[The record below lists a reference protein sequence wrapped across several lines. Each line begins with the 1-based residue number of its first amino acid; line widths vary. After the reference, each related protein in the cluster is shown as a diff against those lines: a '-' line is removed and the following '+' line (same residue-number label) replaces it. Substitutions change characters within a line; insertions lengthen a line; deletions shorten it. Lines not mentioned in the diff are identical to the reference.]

1 MILCKIARRCRLATE
16 LVCAA
21 SLAVSIPLFTAGF
34 AIGIAR
40 VILYGQE
47 QAYAMNSVGIDRTIM
62 DVGTIMLAMSLV
74 LAIPLAAIFRHETKP
89 TH

>member
-1 MILCKIARRCRLATE
+1 MTTQ
-16 LVCAA
+16 
-21 SLAVSIPLFTAGF
+21 PTQD
-34 AIGIAR
+34 AI
-40 VILYGQE
+40 
-47 QAYAMNSVGIDRTIM
+47 AMNSVGIDRTIM